1 MATLLTSS
9 VMVPLVTS
17 LISAGGA
24 AYSAHAAKNSSK
36 QKNIPLP
43 KTEEPTAMQDEEAT
57 ARARRKQALIKQR
70 ERQGRA
76 STILSSSDTL
86 G

>member
-24 AYSAHAAKNSSK
+24 AYSAHAAKK
-36 QKNIPLP
+36 QF
-43 KTEEPTAMQDEEAT
+43 KTKKHTT
-57 ARARRKQALIKQR
+57 
-70 ERQGRA
+70 
-76 STILSSSDTL
+76 S
-86 G
+86 